1 MRYLK
6 YIFVPIICF
15 ILFLAELCPAAE
27 AVAPGSVLTLDRA
40 VRIALE
46 NHPGIIAA
54 KGNVDASRSRVGE
67 AKSAYYP
74 QLNFAAGYNRSD
86 PAQQAS
92 SRTLTTTGPFNSY
105 TGTFTASQ
113 NIYDFGRTSSQVGVQ
128 AYQLESSRSDLE
140 STAEQVVFRVKQ
152 TYYALLQS
160 QRNQAVAA
168 ETIGQF
174 QAHLDQARAFYEVGT
189 KPKIDVTKAEVD
201 LSNARLNFIRAEN
214 AVRIARVNLNNAM
227 GVSSVPEYTVQE
239 DAVIQPREAELAEAL
254 NRAYQTRP
262 DLQSLIARKNAAEE
276 SVRLAK
282 SAYYPFLTGNANF
295 GWAGDEAPLDRGWAV
310 GAAINFP
317 IFSGFLTRYQVEE
330 ARANLGVFK
339 ANEESLRQ
347 SIKLEVEQ
355 AVLNIREARERIATA
370 EITVRQGAENLE
382 LARGRY
388 AAGVGSPIEVT
399 DALVIYSNAKT
410 SLNQAVY
417 DYKTAEA
424 DLERAMGLPAG
435 LK

>member
-1 MRYLK
+1 MKHLRLVL
-6 YIFVPIICF
+6 IFLLCLP
-15 ILFLAELCPAAE
+15 FLGAPCPAAE
-27 AVAPGSVLTLDRA
+27 AISPGSVLTLDRA

-54 KGNVDASRSRVGE
+54 RGNVDASRSRVGQ
-67 AKSAYYP
+67 ARSAYYP
-74 QLNFAAGYNRSD
+74 QVNFAAGYSRSD
-86 PAQQAS
+86 PAQQAGGGI
-92 SRTLTTTGPFNSY
+92 RTTGPFNSY
-105 TGTFTASQ
+105 TGTFTGTQ

-128 AYQLESSRSDLE
+128 AFQLESSRSDLE

-152 TYYALLQS
+152 TYYALLQA
-160 QRNQAVAA
+160 QRNRAVAV
-168 ETIGQF
+168 ETVGQF
-174 QAHLDQARAFYEVGT
+174 QEHLEQARAFYEVGT
-189 KPKIDVTKAEVD
+189 KPRIDVTKAEVD

-214 AVRIARVNLNNAM
+214 TVRIARVNLNNAM
-227 GVSSVPEYTVQE
+227 GVSAVPDYTVQE
-239 DAVIQPREAELAEAL
+239 EAVIQPGDAELGEVL
-254 NRAYQTRP
+254 KRAYESRP
-262 DLQSLIARKNAAEE
+262 DLQSIIAREKAAEQ
-276 SVRLAK
+276 SVRLVR
-282 SAYYPFLTGNANF
+282 SDYLPYLTGNANF

-310 GAAINFP
+310 GAAVNFP

-330 ARANLGVFK
+330 AKANLRVLK

-347 SIKLEVEQ
+347 AIKLEVEQ
-355 AVLNIREARERIATA
+355 AVLNLREARERISTG

-410 SLNQAVY
+410 TLNQAVY

-424 DLERAMGLPAG
+424 DLERAIGLPSG